1 MRMNLKMNKAGVSL
15 IVVLLFMLIA
25 TIAATATWKW
35 ITSEGFSSSSR
46 MLKRE
51 AYQSAV
57 AGIEN
62 TRAWMTFHA
71 NDVGALI
78 KQYID
83 GNNLPINLDAQLRPL
98 QKAGQN
104 HHVWLVGVN
113 TAGSTY
119 KLKILS
125 SGEARKNTKHNEIA
139 ILNVDGLYQVSL
151 PEKKTKKKMP
161 FDYAYFGGSYDGAGS
176 LTMTSAIVNGNWH
189 GNPQGVEKTFVVT
202 GNADLT
208 GNDVKVGELACVGG
222 NMNPENNGFS
232 GKDIFV
238 GKNFNGNMGTLSGS
252 AYFNGNVS
260 PSPAGEFKI
269 NGNMTLNG
277 ILKTVQNEKDL
288 TVDGNVCLSEDAKI
302 LSDGTNYKLETKG
315 HVWMPGINNIWY
327 GTLKYSGCKCERQVC
342 NWMGCMPKTI
352 VNCTGNSKRYEM
364 AGEVTYTMISC
375 TDTTLNGGG
384 DNYGNYDRIIL
395 GGTGKTAYIKTGY
408 SWNEYV
414 AHRNATMAEE
424 HAGDI
429 IRCNPKP
436 GVRAPA
442 GHAYCDVNAEG
453 TVGEAEQW
461 IENVYYPYPEVAE
474 KDNLYYSFYLEP
486 GQTDVSFGDF
496 LDEYWIWCDHDK
508 WVQNAH
514 GTKYCSDPQEG
525 VSVKAYFVDGGRYWD
540 GFDPE
545 AYHPRRRL
553 NHSGG
558 RATGS
563 PYCTSQNGGPG
574 NERNK
579 FRPKCGVTPWFKSNA
594 TVVRTAPADKPECS
608 DEVVEKCDAIW
619 EKKPGCDGSS
629 YMVDDVLV
637 TAKSKFEPFASKGC
651 AADIT
656 TYSSDLVEKLNK
668 CYDENKNDATKRENN
683 LYNGYLVVKVSGGST
698 STNPTGTLNGKFI
711 IIAHDALYTTL
722 PPTSPGTY
730 VMLYLEKGANTLN
743 DATVS
748 NYFIYTEGEIGSGNQ
763 FNLTGTI
770 YATAESCSGL
780 GKLQSSS
787 IKYSEELVDELFNA
801 GVICEND
808 GTVCGGIGA
817 IASSASTTESSAS
830 TGSTETTT
838 SVSGKD
844 VYYISMAPQL
854 SVHLESQYENNEPIP
869 SGANQTNLDPSFI
882 VLPRIIYLPSDPYG
896 ELSDYY
902 SVHPL
907 NGSSLKKADVNVSSC
922 SGGSGAIPTAGKLY
936 EGVNLAKGI
945 YKCEAKASGY
955 TDVPFWVVV
964 GNNHRGAS
972 PITFEKNDQ
981 DISAGGSKQ
990 VNVVI
995 PAGTPQVT
1003 LQVACPTANE
1013 HWSYTLNTDLNGQKD
1028 GTNCT
1033 FTVQG
1038 DPSMGKIENL
1048 FTVSVDA
1055 DATYGSI
1062 TFQLLQSTDY
1072 SIGSPY
1078 TSQVKMST
1086 SATLNRIEVT
1096 SDDIESFCDDN
1107 PEVCPPE
1114 GERSTWP
1121 NCTTNETWVEP
1132 TGVGYGPLVKNN
1144 SWTIVVG
1151 GSGTLRLVGK
1161 NVPNC
1166 VTIVPTNENSIE
1178 VGTINANSS
1187 KELRASLKAL
1197 RRTVKVSFVGEITDN
1212 PVIAIDVNGKTSSCE
1227 YGSIVGDDKS
1237 CYISAFS
1244 GEEVSLRVDRSL
1256 YPKFN
1261 YWSCAGTCPVSGT
1274 ISSENYQ
1281 PFYVQDNNTTIY
1293 AHFNETDKHCFFDE
1307 FKSSAPNHGCYADD
1321 AEYCIDKCGDASNA
1335 HCLGVDDANGT
1346 FTRAKWHLIT
1356 GELGNLESNSSYIY
1370 VDKTASNKGK
1380 NPIVILSTVNAG
1392 IYGTLKALFQLPRET
1407 SSYPHTA
1414 PNIAK
1419 SGFMLHSN
1427 SIGTE
1432 YLMLNMYVNMSG
1444 YLEAQICTN
1453 TGSCMT
1459 GVLTN
1464 VNSNPASVSSS
1475 NMIMMSAT
1483 LKTDSKLEIKAFT
1496 GNYYYS
1502 TANSYEEYVYTFN
1515 LNELANKYA
1524 DITHEFVGFSLADPN
1539 MKIYGI
1545 GWASESYSSE
1555 CHDQYPSVKCSF
1567 AAKAI
1572 DGFIPTG
1579 EPVEP
1584 WVGHSAWFDSKTYS
1598 CTKTYY
1604 YYHGNDACGATATS
1618 VTSCGDNYTFAE
1630 SGAGP
1635 HGYMEGTEDVKTAK
1649 AWLECHLTQEDN
1661 AWVKESDAGR
1671 ANCGPFWTG
1680 KFTECS
1686 DNVSLVTED
1695 VVLTPNVAQT
1705 VTFDGAMNLRA
1716 TTLNVLLENNY
1727 SGEVEVWLISK
1738 PTDDLNAP
1746 SFNSQSVVLR
1756 SNTGSFDVNA
1766 EMTAGAD
1773 GFDPENVRQIVIKN
1787 LGEATNIVVKQIAA
1801 SCKNA
1806 VGISECRA
1814 NYLNSEG
1821 QWEISADVVNKDK
1834 INSYEIRAVV
1844 DGGTG
1849 WTIATQDD
1857 EATPVWSGDGTK
1869 ATFYKADNPYES
1881 NQGKHYQV
1889 SVLIKNKVGSEYST
1903 TCSVS
1908 PDPIGSI
1915 SSTCGIDG
1923 PATKKQ
1929 GEGLPTFKANLSGC
1943 PEGGCSYELY
1953 VGGEILDGYPT
1964 NGSGAIITTPAG
1976 NTAVDYP
1983 VGTYRYTIRS
1993 TAGSASPFPDC
2004 SAEFTIVKKD
2014 EVNTDVQTECYF
2026 NRNPVTQPGDN
2037 ADFKAYING
2046 HGYSICNRGYR
2057 LLNDAKEVVASGNS
2071 TGCAEL
2077 LTIDVR
2083 GINTNKSRTFTF
2095 EVKDNDGNYQT
2106 ACTATTSV
2114 GSPNITCSKITES
2127 NVDKFRIQVGNPCT
2141 GNACPYVVQ
2150 KTFNNVTETVSSGT
2164 DLTNG
2169 EYKIPFEGI
2178 GTYTLLLNGETVSG
2192 CTMKVE
2198 PEVECPTTKTQL
2210 SVNKEGSLFMSSLSN
2225 CEADCDYAL
2234 VHRSGSRTHYADEE
2248 NGNYKSATDAIKL
2261 TPTIENDSVE
2271 YTFYVY
2277 ASADHDY
2284 SGNCPGTMAFV
2295 KGNSCKQI
2303 TWNMT
2308 GDNSNSARPNP
2319 DYPWNNGCVSISS
2332 NRICTGQVQI
2342 KTDKCKGKS
2351 GTWNGVA
2358 FQLNN
2363 NEVSDYTFSKNPAP
2377 STNNELSISDCDN
2390 IKEIYMDGCIA
2401 VSAATAKPSISGC
2414 PMSFTRL
2421 PNRAVRLSLTT
2432 ENCLVPEGC
2441 HYTIS
2446 GGSTTMSGTYY
2457 QGNLLIP
2464 GEASGSYK
2472 YSLTMEN
2479 SKGTSSACEIN
2490 VTYRNIVYE
2499 NATLNTPYSGKTIG
2513 YETTSGTCQVEANSN
2528 DWTTQW
2534 LKTGDVLN
2542 SWLNQGVYAGQI
2554 AVESPLIFE
2563 IPNTGSLKITNCW

>member
-1 MRMNLKMNKAGVSL
+1 
-15 IVVLLFMLIA
+15 
-25 TIAATATWKW
+25 
-35 ITSEGFSSSSR
+35 
-46 MLKRE
+46 
-51 AYQSAV
+51 
-57 AGIEN
+57 
-62 TRAWMTFHA
+62 
-71 NDVGALI
+71 
-78 KQYID
+78 
-83 GNNLPINLDAQLRPL
+83 
-98 QKAGQN
+98 
-104 HHVWLVGVN
+104 
-113 TAGSTY
+113 
-119 KLKILS
+119 
-125 SGEARKNTKHNEIA
+125 
-139 ILNVDGLYQVSL
+139 
-151 PEKKTKKKMP
+151 
-161 FDYAYFGGSYDGAGS
+161 
-176 LTMTSAIVNGNWH
+176 
-189 GNPQGVEKTFVVT
+189 
-202 GNADLT
+202 
-208 GNDVKVGELACVGG
+208 
-222 NMNPENNGFS
+222 
-232 GKDIFV
+232 
-238 GKNFNGNMGTLSGS
+238 
-252 AYFNGNVS
+252 
-260 PSPAGEFKI
+260 
-269 NGNMTLNG
+269 
-277 ILKTVQNEKDL
+277 
-288 TVDGNVCLSEDAKI
+288 
-302 LSDGTNYKLETKG
+302 
-315 HVWMPGINNIWY
+315 
-327 GTLKYSGCKCERQVC
+327 
-342 NWMGCMPKTI
+342 
-352 VNCTGNSKRYEM
+352 
-364 AGEVTYTMISC
+364 
-375 TDTTLNGGG
+375 
-384 DNYGNYDRIIL
+384 
-395 GGTGKTAYIKTGY
+395 
-408 SWNEYV
+408 
-414 AHRNATMAEE
+414 
-424 HAGDI
+424 
-429 IRCNPKP
+429 
-436 GVRAPA
+436 
-442 GHAYCDVNAEG
+442 
-453 TVGEAEQW
+453 
-461 IENVYYPYPEVAE
+461 
-474 KDNLYYSFYLEP
+474 
-486 GQTDVSFGDF
+486 
-496 LDEYWIWCDHDK
+496 
-508 WVQNAH
+508 
-514 GTKYCSDPQEG
+514 
-525 VSVKAYFVDGGRYWD
+525 
-540 GFDPE
+540 
-545 AYHPRRRL
+545 
-553 NHSGG
+553 
-558 RATGS
+558 
-563 PYCTSQNGGPG
+563 
-574 NERNK
+574 
-579 FRPKCGVTPWFKSNA
+579 
-594 TVVRTAPADKPECS
+594 
-608 DEVVEKCDAIW
+608 
-619 EKKPGCDGSS
+619 
-629 YMVDDVLV
+629 
-637 TAKSKFEPFASKGC
+637 
-651 AADIT
+651 
-656 TYSSDLVEKLNK
+656 
-668 CYDENKNDATKRENN
+668 
-683 LYNGYLVVKVSGGST
+683 
-698 STNPTGTLNGKFI
+698 
-711 IIAHDALYTTL
+711 
-722 PPTSPGTY
+722 
-730 VMLYLEKGANTLN
+730 
-743 DATVS
+743 
-748 NYFIYTEGEIGSGNQ
+748 
-763 FNLTGTI
+763 
-770 YATAESCSGL
+770 
-780 GKLQSSS
+780 
-787 IKYSEELVDELFNA
+787 
-801 GVICEND
+801 
-808 GTVCGGIGA
+808 
-817 IASSASTTESSAS
+817 
-830 TGSTETTT
+830 
-838 SVSGKD
+838 
-844 VYYISMAPQL
+844 
-854 SVHLESQYENNEPIP
+854 
-869 SGANQTNLDPSFI
+869 
-882 VLPRIIYLPSDPYG
+882 
-896 ELSDYY
+896 
-902 SVHPL
+902 
-907 NGSSLKKADVNVSSC
+907 
-922 SGGSGAIPTAGKLY
+922 
-936 EGVNLAKGI
+936 
-945 YKCEAKASGY
+945 
-955 TDVPFWVVV
+955 
-964 GNNHRGAS
+964 
-972 PITFEKNDQ
+972 
-981 DISAGGSKQ
+981 
-990 VNVVI
+990 
-995 PAGTPQVT
+995 
-1003 LQVACPTANE
+1003 
-1013 HWSYTLNTDLNGQKD
+1013 
-1028 GTNCT
+1028 
-1033 FTVQG
+1033 
-1038 DPSMGKIENL
+1038 MGKIENL

-2225 CEADCDYAL
+2225 CEAGCDYAL
-2234 VHRSGSRTHYADEE
+2234 VPRSGSGTHYADEE

-2490 VTYRNIVYE
+2490 VTYQNIVYE